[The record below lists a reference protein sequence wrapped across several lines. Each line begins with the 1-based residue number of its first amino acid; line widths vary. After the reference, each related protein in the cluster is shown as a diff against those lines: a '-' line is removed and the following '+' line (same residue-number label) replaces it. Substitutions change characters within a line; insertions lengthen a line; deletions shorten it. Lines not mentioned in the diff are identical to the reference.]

1 MDDDVREREDSYLE
15 LLKRMKSRLETAVFN
30 EGTSPRDLAALT
42 KRLSDVAK
50 EINEIEDRESEES
63 ERDAGGT
70 ADGEFKA
77 EAV

>member
-1 MDDDVREREDSYLE
+1 MDDDVREHEGSYLD
-15 LLKRMKSRLETAVFN
+15 LLKRMKQRLELAVFD
-30 EGTSPRDLAALT
+30 EGTSPRDLASLT

-63 ERDAGGT
+63 ERDAGGVG
-70 ADGEFKA
+70 DGEFKA